1 MIRSTPLPRRPE
13 VEERLANIYLSEVS
27 SNRAKISCILG
38 RYPAKF
44 SDAGHVVDPGTGF
57 LYEVGDCVYVSLS
70 LLSYLLLLCHIFMLR
85 FIYYIFLTS

>member
-13 VEERLANIYLSEVS
+13 AEERLANVYLSEIS

-44 SDAGHVVDPGTGF
+44 NDAGRVVDPGTGYLF
-57 LYEVGDCVYVSLS
+57 EVGDCVYVS
-70 LLSYLLLLCHIFMLR
+70 F
-85 FIYYIFLTS
+85 